1 MTQMSNT
8 VSQPSGIRDL
18 PGPGG
23 LPLIGNLHQIR
34 FSRLHLDLETWADR
48 YGPLFRIRFGP
59 SDVVVVS
66 DRATI
71 QRLLVQRPQAFRRT
85 RALESVA
92 TEMRLRGVFAAEGD
106 DWKRQRRIVAAA
118 LNRAHLENFFPRLV
132 TTAERLRRRWQRAAD
147 RGDAIDLCSD
157 LMRFTVDVTIS
168 LAFGI
173 DANTLE
179 TPGPVIQ
186 RHLDK
191 VFPVLHRRVNAPFPY
206 WRYLRMPSDRALD
219 RALDGL
225 EEEVNAM
232 VRTARER
239 MAAKPEPTNFI
250 EAILAAV
257 EEEGSGF
264 TDAEILANAG
274 TLLLAGEDTTAN
286 STGWAV
292 HYFLRHP
299 EHFERARL
307 EVDRVIAPAHTIET
321 LEQTK
326 QLPFI
331 DAFNNESMR
340 LKPVA
345 PLHVLE
351 PVSDVELMGCHVPRG
366 TTIMM
371 LVRREA
377 TREDHFANAGRFEPE
392 RWLAGDRPS
401 PHDPRAFLPFGAG
414 PRLCPGRNIALAQI
428 RTVLAMLVRNFDIRP
443 SGSGVEER
451 LAFTMFPANLRVR
464 LAPRPASDR
473 FGRDPPSAP

>member
-1 MTQMSNT
+1 MMRKNDIAPAPAR
-8 VSQPSGIRDL
+8 VRDL

-23 LPLIGNLHQIR
+23 LPFIGNFHQIR
-34 FSRLHLDLETWADR
+34 FSRLHLDLEKWADR
-48 YGPLFRIRFGP
+48 YGSIFRIRIGP
-59 SDVVVVS
+59 ADVVVVS

-71 QRLLVQRPQAFRRT
+71 QRILVQRPQAFRRT

-92 TEMRLRGVFAAEGD
+92 TEMRLKGVFAAEGD
-106 DWKRQRRIVAAA
+106 DWRRQRRIVAAA
-118 LNRAHLENFFPRLV
+118 LNRAHLEDFFPRLV
-132 TTAERLRRRWQRAAD
+132 MSAERLRRRWQHAAD
-147 RGDAIDLCSD
+147 RGATVDLCND
-157 LMRFTVDVTIS
+157 LMRFTVDVTIG

-191 VFPVLHRRVNAPFPY
+191 VFPMLHRRVNAPFPY
-206 WRYLRMPSDRALD
+206 WRYVRMPSDRTLV
-219 RALDGL
+219 RAVNHL

-239 MAAKPEPTNFI
+239 MAKNPEPSNFI

-257 EEEGSGF
+257 EDEESGF
-264 TDAEILANAG
+264 TDAEIFANAG

-292 HYFLRHP
+292 HYFMQYP
-299 EHFERARL
+299 EHFDRARR
-307 EVDRVIAPAHTIET
+307 EVDGIIAPADAIES

-331 DAFNNESMR
+331 DAFNNEAMR
-340 LKPVA
+340 LRPVA
-345 PLHVLE
+345 PLQVLE

-371 LVRREA
+371 LIRREA
-377 TREDHFANAGRFEPE
+377 TRDEHFADARRFDPE
-392 RWLAGDRPS
+392 RWLSSDKPS

-414 PRLCPGRNIALAQI
+414 PRLCPGRNIALTQI
-428 RTVLAMLVRNFDIRP
+428 RTVLAMLVRNFDIHP
-443 SGSGVEER
+443 AGAGVEER

-464 LAPRPASDR
+464 LAPRHK
-473 FGRDPPSAP
+473 GNGEPPPDS

>member
-1 MTQMSNT
+1 MTLHQET
-8 VSQPSGIRDL
+8 TPTPAGIRDL

-34 FSRLHLDLETWADR
+34 FSRLHLDLEKWADR
-48 YGPLFRIRFGP
+48 FGPIYRVRFGP

-106 DWKRQRRIVAAA
+106 DWRRQRKIVAAA
-118 LNRAHLENFFPRLV
+118 LNRAHLEDFFPHLV
-132 TTAERLRRRWQRAAD
+132 MTAGRLRRRWQHAAD
-147 RGDAIDLCSD
+147 RGNTVDLCSD
-157 LMRFTVDVTIS
+157 LMRFTVDVTIG

-191 VFPVLHRRVNAPFPY
+191 VFPILHRRINAPFPY
-206 WRYLRMPSDRALD
+206 WRHVPMPSDRALV
-219 RALDGL
+219 RALDHL
-225 EEEVNAM
+225 EEDVNAM

-239 MAAKPEPTNFI
+239 MAEKPEPTNFI
-250 EAILAAV
+250 EAILAAL
-257 EEEGSGF
+257 EDEGSGF
-264 TDAEILANAG
+264 TDAEIFANAG

-292 HYFLRHP
+292 HYFMQYP
-299 EHFERARL
+299 EHFDRARR
-307 EVDRVIAPAHTIET
+307 EVDRVIAPAEAIET

-331 DAFNNESMR
+331 DAFNNEAMR

-366 TTIMM
+366 TTVMM
-371 LVRREA
+371 LVRRGA
-377 TREDHFANAGRFEPE
+377 TRDEHFADARRFDPE
-392 RWLAGDRPS
+392 RWLSRDKPS
-401 PHDPRAFLPFGAG
+401 PHDPRAFLPFGGG
-414 PRLCPGRNIALAQI
+414 PRLCPGRNIALTQI
-428 RTVLAMLVRNFDIRP
+428 RTVLAMLVRNFDIHP
-443 SGSGVEER
+443 AGAGVEER

-464 LAPRPASDR
+464 LVPRNK
-473 FGRDPPSAP
+473 GNEGPPPDA

>member
-1 MTQMSNT
+1 MTLLQETAST
-8 VSQPSGIRDL
+8 PSDVRDL

-23 LPLIGNLHQIR
+23 LPIVGNLHQIR
-34 FSRLHLDLETWADR
+34 FSRLHLDLEKWADR
-48 YGPLFRIRFGP
+48 YGPLFRVRFGP

-85 RALESVA
+85 RRLESVA
-92 TEMRLRGVFAAEGD
+92 KEMRLRGVFAAEGD
-106 DWKRQRRIVAAA
+106 DWRRQRRIVAAA
-118 LNRAHLENFFPRLV
+118 LNRARIEDFFPHLV
-132 TTAERLRRRWQRAAD
+132 MTAERLRRRWQQAAD
-147 RGDAIDLCSD
+147 RGDTVDLCSD
-157 LMRFTVDVTIS
+157 LMRFTVDVTIG

-206 WRYLRMPSDRALD
+206 WRYLRMPSDRILD
-219 RALDGL
+219 RALDSI
-225 EEEVNAM
+225 EEEVNTM
-232 VRTARER
+232 VRTAREH
-239 MAAKPEPTNFI
+239 MATKPEPTNFV
-250 EAILAAV
+250 EAILAAL
-257 EEEGSGF
+257 EDEGSGF
-264 TDAEILANAG
+264 TDAEIFANAG

-292 HYFLRHP
+292 HYFMQYP
-299 EHFERARL
+299 EHFERARQ
-307 EVDRVIAPAHTIET
+307 EVDRIIAPAQAIET

-331 DAFNNESMR
+331 DAFNNEAMR

-351 PVSDVELMGCHVPRG
+351 PVSDVELMGYHVPRG

-377 TREDHFANAGRFEPE
+377 TREEHFVDADRFDPE
-392 RWLAGDRPS
+392 RWLAKDKPS

-414 PRLCPGRNIALAQI
+414 PRLCPGRNIALTQI

-443 SGSGVEER
+443 VGTGVEER

-464 LAPRPASDR
+464 LVPRPPA
-473 FGRDPPSAP
+473 

>member
-1 MTQMSNT
+1 MMRKNDTT
-8 VSQPSGIRDL
+8 PTRIRDL

-23 LPLIGNLHQIR
+23 LPFIGNFHQIR
-34 FSRLHLDLETWADR
+34 FSRLHLDLEKWADR
-48 YGPLFRIRFGP
+48 YGSIFRIRIGP

-71 QRLLVQRPQAFRRT
+71 QRILVQRPQAFRRT
-85 RALESVA
+85 RVLESVA
-92 TEMRLRGVFAAEGD
+92 TEMRLKGVFAAEGD
-106 DWKRQRRIVAAA
+106 DWRRQRRIVAAA
-118 LNRAHLENFFPRLV
+118 LNRAHLEDFFPRLV
-132 TTAERLRRRWQRAAD
+132 MSAERLRRRWQKAAD
-147 RGDAIDLCSD
+147 RGDTVDLCND
-157 LMRFTVDVTIS
+157 LMRFTVDVTIG

-191 VFPVLHRRVNAPFPY
+191 VFPMLHRRINAPFPY
-206 WRYLRMPSDRALD
+206 WRYVQMPSDRALV
-219 RALDGL
+219 RAVDHL

-239 MAAKPEPTNFI
+239 MADNQEPSNFI

-257 EEEGSGF
+257 EDEGSGF
-264 TDAEILANAG
+264 TDAEIFANAG

-292 HYFLRHP
+292 HYLMQYP
-299 EHFERARL
+299 EHFDRARR
-307 EVDRVIAPAHTIET
+307 EVDGVIAPADAIET

-331 DAFNNESMR
+331 DAFNNEAMR

-351 PVSDVELMGCHVPRG
+351 AVSDVELMGCRVPRG
-366 TTIMM
+366 TAIMM

-377 TREDHFANAGRFEPE
+377 TREEHFADARRFDPE
-392 RWLAGDRPS
+392 RWLSEDKPS

-414 PRLCPGRNIALAQI
+414 PRLCPGRNIALTQI
-428 RTVLAMLVRNFDIRP
+428 RTVLAMLVRNFDIQP
-443 SGSGVEER
+443 AGGGVEER

-464 LAPRPASDR
+464 LAPRHR
-473 FGRDPPSAP
+473 GNGETPPDT

>member
-1 MTQMSNT
+1 MTLHQETTST
-8 VSQPSGIRDL
+8 PARVRDL

-23 LPLIGNLHQIR
+23 LPIVGNLHQIR
-34 FSRLHLDLETWADR
+34 FSRLHLHLEKWADR
-48 YGPLFRIRFGP
+48 FGPIYRIRIGTH
-59 SDVVVVS
+59 DVVVLS

-71 QRLLVQRPQAFRRT
+71 QRLLVQRPAAFRRT

-92 TEMRLRGVFAAEGD
+92 TEMRLKGVFAAEGD
-106 DWKRQRRIVAAA
+106 DWRRQRRIVSAA
-118 LNRAHLENFFPRLV
+118 LNRARLEDFFPHLV
-132 TTAERLRRRWQRAAD
+132 TTAERLRLRWQQAAD
-147 RGDAIDLCSD
+147 RGDTVDLCSD
-157 LMRFTVDVTIS
+157 LMRFTVDVTIG

-206 WRYLRMPSDRALD
+206 WRYMRMPSDRTLD
-219 RALDGL
+219 RALDSL

-250 EAILAAV
+250 EAILAAL
-257 EEEGSGF
+257 EDEGSGF
-264 TDAEILANAG
+264 TDAEIFANAG

-292 HYFLRHP
+292 HYFMQYP
-299 EHFERARL
+299 EHFERARQ
-307 EVDRVIAPAHTIET
+307 EVDRVIAPADAIET

-331 DAFNNESMR
+331 DAFNNEAMR
-340 LKPVA
+340 LKPVV
-345 PLHVLE
+345 PLHVVE

-366 TTIMM
+366 TPIMM

-377 TREDHFANAGRFEPE
+377 TREEHFADASRFDPE
-392 RWLAGDRPS
+392 RWLARDESS

-414 PRLCPGRNIALAQI
+414 PRLCPGRNIALTQI
-428 RTVLAMLVRNFDIRP
+428 RTVLAMLVRNFDIHP
-443 SGSGVEER
+443 AGGAGVEEH

-464 LAPRPASDR
+464 LVPRPTA
-473 FGRDPPSAP
+473 

>member
-1 MTQMSNT
+1 MTLQQET
-8 VSQPSGIRDL
+8 ASQPTGVRDL
-18 PGPGG
+18 PGPAG
-23 LPLIGNLHQIR
+23 LPIIGNFHQVR
-34 FSRLHLDLETWADR
+34 FSRLHLDLEKWADR
-48 YGPLFRIRFGP
+48 YGPLFRVRFGP

-71 QRLLVQRPQAFRRT
+71 QRLLIQRPQAFRRT
-85 RALESVA
+85 RRLESVA
-92 TEMRLRGVFAAEGD
+92 KEMRLKGVFAAEGD
-106 DWKRQRRIVAAA
+106 DWRRQRRIVAAA
-118 LNRAHLENFFPRLV
+118 LNRAHIEDFFPHLV
-132 TTAERLRRRWQRAAD
+132 MTAERLRRRWQQAAD
-147 RGDAIDLCSD
+147 RRDTVDLCSD
-157 LMRFTVDVTIS
+157 LMRFTVDVTIG

-191 VFPVLHRRVNAPFPY
+191 VFPVLHRRVNSPFPY
-206 WRYLRMPSDRALD
+206 WRYLRMPSDRILE
-219 RALDGL
+219 RALDSL

-239 MAAKPEPTNFI
+239 MAAKPEPTNFV
-250 EAILAAV
+250 EAILAAL
-257 EEEGSGF
+257 EDEGSGF
-264 TDAEILANAG
+264 TDAEIFANAG

-292 HYFLRHP
+292 HYFMRYP
-299 EHFERARL
+299 EHFERARQ
-307 EVDRVIAPAHTIET
+307 EVDRIIAPAQAIET

-331 DAFNNESMR
+331 DAFNNEAMR

-351 PVSDVELMGCHVPRG
+351 PVSDVELMGCLVPQG

-377 TREDHFANAGRFEPE
+377 MREEHFADAGRFDPE
-392 RWLAGDRPS
+392 RWLAKDKPS
-401 PHDPRAFLPFGAG
+401 PHDQRAFLPFGAG
-414 PRLCPGRNIALAQI
+414 PRLCPGRNIALTQI

-443 SGSGVEER
+443 AGTGVEEQ

-464 LAPRPASDR
+464 LVPRSTA
-473 FGRDPPSAP
+473 

>member
-1 MTQMSNT
+1 MTLHQETTST
-8 VSQPSGIRDL
+8 PAGVRDL

-23 LPLIGNLHQIR
+23 LPIIGNLHQIR
-34 FSRLHLDLETWADR
+34 FSRLHLDLEKWADR
-48 YGPLFRIRFGP
+48 YGPLFRVRFGT

-85 RALESVA
+85 RRLESVSK
-92 TEMRLRGVFAAEGD
+92 ELRLRGVFAAEGD
-106 DWKRQRRIVAAA
+106 DWRRQRRIVAAA
-118 LNRAHLENFFPRLV
+118 LNRAHLVDFFPQLV
-132 TTAERLRRRWQRAAD
+132 TTAERLRRRWQQAAE
-147 RGDAIDLCSD
+147 REDAIDLCSD
-157 LMRFTVDVTIS
+157 LMRFTVDVTIG

-191 VFPVLHRRVNAPFPY
+191 VFPMMHRRVNAPFTY
-206 WRYLRMPSDRALD
+206 WRHLRMPSDRALD
-219 RALDGL
+219 RALDSI

-232 VRTARER
+232 VRAARER
-239 MAAKPEPTNFI
+239 MATKPEPTNFI
-250 EAILAAV
+250 EAILAAL

-264 TDAEILANAG
+264 TDAEIFANAG

-292 HYFLRHP
+292 HYFMQYP
-299 EHFERARL
+299 EHFERARQ
-307 EVDRVIAPAHTIET
+307 EVDSVIAPAQAIET

-331 DAFNNESMR
+331 DAFNNEAMR

-351 PVSDVELMGCHVPRG
+351 PVGDVELLGCHVPQG

-377 TREDHFANAGRFEPE
+377 TREEHFADAGRFDPE
-392 RWLAGDRPS
+392 RWLAKDKFS
-401 PHDPRAFLPFGAG
+401 PHEPRAFLPFGAG
-414 PRLCPGRNIALAQI
+414 PRLCPGRNIALTQI

-443 SGSGVEER
+443 AGANVEEH
-451 LAFTMFPANLRVR
+451 LAFTMLPANLRVR
-464 LAPRPASDR
+464 LVPRPTT
-473 FGRDPPSAP
+473 

>member
-1 MTQMSNT
+1 MTLYQETASTPAGVRN
-8 VSQPSGIRDL
+8 L

-34 FSRLHLDLETWADR
+34 FSRLHLHLEKWADR
-48 YGPLFRIRFGP
+48 FGPIYRVRIGP

-85 RALESVA
+85 RALEAVA
-92 TEMRLRGVFAAEGD
+92 TEMRLKGVFAAEGD
-106 DWKRQRRIVAAA
+106 DWRRQRRIVAAA
-118 LNRAHLENFFPRLV
+118 LNRAHLEDFFPRLV
-132 TTAERLRRRWQRAAD
+132 MTAERLRRRWQQAAV
-147 RGDAIDLCSD
+147 RGETIDLCSD
-157 LMRFTVDVTIS
+157 LMRFTVDVTIG

-206 WRYLRMPSDRALD
+206 WRYVPMPSDRTLARALD
-219 RALDGL
+219 RL
-225 EEEVNAM
+225 EEEVSAM

-239 MAAKPEPTNFI
+239 MAEKPEPTNFI
-250 EAILAAV
+250 EAILAAL
-257 EEEGSGF
+257 EDEGSGF
-264 TDAEILANAG
+264 TDADIFANAG

-292 HYFLRHP
+292 HYFMQYP
-299 EHFERARL
+299 EHFDRARQ
-307 EVDRVIAPAHTIET
+307 EVDSVIAPAEAIET

-331 DAFNNESMR
+331 DAFNNEAMR

-366 TTIMM
+366 TPIMM

-377 TREDHFANAGRFEPE
+377 TREEHFADARRFDPE
-392 RWLAGDRPS
+392 RWLSMDKPS

-414 PRLCPGRNIALAQI
+414 PRLCPGRNIALTQI
-428 RTVLAMLVRNFDIRP
+428 RTVLAMLVRNFDIHP
-443 SGSGVEER
+443 AGDGVEER
-451 LAFTMFPANLRVR
+451 LAFTMFPANLRVQ
-464 LAPRPASDR
+464 LVPRHKGNGETRSNA
-473 FGRDPPSAP
+473 

>member
-1 MTQMSNT
+1 MTLQQET
-8 VSQPSGIRDL
+8 ASQPTGVRDL

-23 LPLIGNLHQIR
+23 LPIVGNLHQIR
-34 FSRLHLDLETWADR
+34 FSRLHLDLEKWADR
-48 YGPLFRIRFGP
+48 YGPLFRVRFGT

-85 RALESVA
+85 RRLESVSK
-92 TEMRLRGVFAAEGD
+92 ELRLRGVFAAEGD
-106 DWKRQRRIVAAA
+106 DWRRQRRIVAAA
-118 LNRAHLENFFPRLV
+118 LNRAHLVDFFPQLV
-132 TTAERLRRRWQRAAD
+132 TTAERLRRRWQQAAE
-147 RGDAIDLCSD
+147 RGDTIDLCSD
-157 LMRFTVDVTIS
+157 LMRFTVDVTIG

-191 VFPVLHRRVNAPFPY
+191 VFPMMHRRVNAPFPY
-206 WRYLRMPSDRALD
+206 WRHLRMPSDRALD
-219 RALDGL
+219 RALDSI

-239 MAAKPEPTNFI
+239 MATKPEPTNFI
-250 EAILAAV
+250 EAILAAL

-264 TDAEILANAG
+264 TDAEIFANAG

-292 HYFLRHP
+292 HYFMQYP
-299 EHFERARL
+299 EHFERARQ
-307 EVDRVIAPAHTIET
+307 EVDSVIAPAEAIET

-326 QLPFI
+326 QLPFV
-331 DAFNNESMR
+331 DAFNNEAMR

-351 PVSDVELMGCHVPRG
+351 PVSDVELMGCHVPQG

-377 TREDHFANAGRFEPE
+377 TREEHFADAGRFDPE
-392 RWLAGDRPS
+392 RWLAKDRCS
-401 PHDPRAFLPFGAG
+401 PHEPRAFLPFGAG
-414 PRLCPGRNIALAQI
+414 PRLCPGRNIALIQI

-443 SGSGVEER
+443 AGAKVEEH
-451 LAFTMFPANLRVR
+451 LAFTMLPANLRVR
-464 LAPRPASDR
+464 LVPRPTA
-473 FGRDPPSAP
+473 

>member
-1 MTQMSNT
+1 MMRKSGT
-8 VSQPSGIRDL
+8 VPTPKRIRDL

-34 FSRLHLDLETWADR
+34 FSRLHLDLENWADR
-48 YGPLFRIRFGP
+48 YGPLYRIRIGP

-71 QRLLVQRPQAFRRT
+71 RRLLVQRPQTFRRT

-92 TEMRLRGVFAAEGD
+92 AEMGLKGVFAAEGD
-106 DWKRQRRIVAAA
+106 DWRRQRRIVAAA
-118 LNRAHLENFFPRLV
+118 LNRTRLESFFPHLAM
-132 TTAERLRRRWQRAAD
+132 TAERLRRRWQQAAK
-147 RGDAIDLCSD
+147 GGGTIDLCSD
-157 LMRFTVDVTIS
+157 LMRFTVDVTIG
-168 LAFGI
+168 LAFSI

-206 WRYLRMPSDRALD
+206 WRHLRMPSDRALD
-219 RALDGL
+219 RALAHL
-225 EEEVNAM
+225 EEDVSAM

-239 MAAKPEPTNFI
+239 MAANPKPTSFI

-257 EEEGSGF
+257 EDEGSGF
-264 TDAEILANAG
+264 TDAEIFANAG

-292 HYFLRHP
+292 HYFMQYP
-299 EHFERARL
+299 EYFDRARR
-307 EVDRVIAPAHTIET
+307 EVDSIVAPSDAIAS
-321 LEQTK
+321 LEQTR

-331 DAFNNESMR
+331 DAFNNEVMR

-351 PVSDVELMGCHVPRG
+351 PVSDVEIMGCHVPRG

-371 LVRREA
+371 LVRRGA
-377 TREDHFANAGRFEPE
+377 TREEHFADALRFDPE
-392 RWLAGDRPS
+392 RWLGPDRRS

-414 PRLCPGRNIALAQI
+414 PRLCPGRAIALTQI
-428 RTVLAMLVRNFDIRP
+428 RTVLAMLVRNFDVHP
-443 SGSGVEER
+443 AGTGVEER

-464 LAPRPASDR
+464 LTPRHKGNGHLP
-473 FGRDPPSAP
+473 GNL

>member
-1 MTQMSNT
+1 MTQIADTASHPAS
-8 VSQPSGIRDL
+8 VRDL

-23 LPLIGNLHQIR
+23 LPIIGNLHQIR
-34 FSRLHLDLETWADR
+34 FSRLHLDLEKWAER
-48 YGPLFRIRFGP
+48 YGPLFRVRFGP

-85 RALESVA
+85 RRLESVA
-92 TEMRLRGVFAAEGD
+92 KEMRLRGVFAAEGD
-106 DWKRQRRIVAAA
+106 DWRRQRRIVAAA
-118 LNRAHLENFFPRLV
+118 LNRAHLEDFFPHLV
-132 TTAERLRRRWQRAAD
+132 TTAERLRRRWQQAAE
-147 RGDAIDLCSD
+147 RGDTIDLCSD
-157 LMRFTVDVTIS
+157 LMRFTVDVTIG

-191 VFPVLHRRVNAPFPY
+191 VFPAMHRRVNAPYPY

-219 RALDGL
+219 RALNSI

-232 VRTARER
+232 VRAARER
-239 MAAKPEPTNFI
+239 MATKPEPTNFI
-250 EAILAAV
+250 EAILAAL

-264 TDAEILANAG
+264 TDAEIFANAG

-286 STGWAV
+286 STCWAV
-292 HYFLRHP
+292 HYFMQYP
-299 EHFERARL
+299 EHFERARQ
-307 EVDRVIAPAHTIET
+307 EVDRVIAPAEAIKT

-331 DAFNNESMR
+331 DAFNNEAMR

-351 PVSDVELMGCHVPRG
+351 PVSDVELMGCLVPQG

-377 TREDHFANAGRFEPE
+377 TREEHFADAGRFDPE
-392 RWLAGDRPS
+392 RWLVKDKSS
-401 PHDPRAFLPFGAG
+401 PHDQRAFLPFGGG
-414 PRLCPGRNIALAQI
+414 PRLCPGRNIALTQI
-428 RTVLAMLVRNFDIRP
+428 RTVLAMLVRNFDIHP
-443 SGSGVEER
+443 AGTGVEEH

-464 LAPRPASDR
+464 LAPRSTA
-473 FGRDPPSAP
+473 

>member
-1 MTQMSNT
+1 MTLHQET
-8 VSQPSGIRDL
+8 TPTPVGIRDL

-34 FSRLHLDLETWADR
+34 FSRLHRDLEKWADR
-48 YGPLFRIRFGP
+48 YGSIYRVRMGP

-71 QRLLVQRPQAFRRT
+71 QKLLVQRPQAFRRT
-85 RALESVA
+85 RAMESAA
-92 TEMRLRGVFAAEGD
+92 TEMRLKGVFAAEGD
-106 DWKRQRRIVAAA
+106 DWRRQRRIVAAA
-118 LNRAHLENFFPRLV
+118 LNRAHLEDFFPRLV
-132 TTAERLRRRWQRAAD
+132 MTAERLRRRWRRAAD
-147 RGDAIDLCSD
+147 QGASIDLCND
-157 LMRFTVDVTIS
+157 LMRFTVDVTVG

-186 RHLDK
+186 RHLDR
-191 VFPVLHRRVNAPFPY
+191 VFPTLHRRINAPFPY
-206 WRYLRMPSDRALD
+206 WRHMRMPSDRALD
-219 RALDGL
+219 RALDSL

-232 VRTARER
+232 VRAARER
-239 MAAKPEPTNFI
+239 MAEKPEPTNFI

-264 TDAEILANAG
+264 TDAEIFANAG

-292 HYFLRHP
+292 YYFMRYP
-299 EHFERARL
+299 EHFDRARR
-307 EVDRVIAPAHTIET
+307 EVDGIIAPAEAVET

-331 DAFNNESMR
+331 DAFNNEAMR

-366 TTIMM
+366 TPIMM

-377 TREDHFANAGRFEPE
+377 TRDEHFADAHRFDPE
-392 RWLAGDRPS
+392 RWLAKDKPS
-401 PHDPRAFLPFGAG
+401 PHDPRAFLPFGGG
-414 PRLCPGRNIALAQI
+414 PRLCPGRNIALTQI
-428 RTVLAMLVRNFDIRP
+428 RTVLAMLVRNFDIHP
-443 SGSGVEER
+443 AGAGVEER

-464 LAPRPASDR
+464 LVPRNK
-473 FGRDPPSAP
+473 GNEGPPPGA